1 MMLDRFYKDV
11 RSGGK
16 KEFSFAQCVC
26 VGKKESFE
34 SLCDRYHPSM
44 EQRWGTVLSTTT
56 TRTTTDSTIAP

>member
-1 MMLDRFYKDV
+1 MMLDRFY
-11 RSGGK
+11 
-16 KEFSFAQCVC
+16 EMFAAEKRNSVSPSVC

-56 TRTTTDSTIAP
+56 TRTTTDGTIAP